1 MEDTNISDND
11 ALVDKV
17 EININMLCVLML
29 TGLVVLTLTQ

>member
-11 ALVDKV
+11 ALADKV

-29 TGLVVLTLTQ
+29 TGLVALTLTQ

>member
-29 TGLVVLTLTQ
+29 MGLVVLTLTQ